1 MLKNSLRQL
10 LEISLMISPLIIFI
24 FLLRKNILR
33 RLGPTARLLLWL
45 PLIIQLIVPVSWQ
58 TRRSPYQLVA
68 DEVQLNLLT
77 HESSYQEIPL
87 EEMTEETRTAA
98 EFYDPTPVVK
108 ADLIMDS
115 AVKIWLGGIAVLI
128 LVNFISQLRLRRRLQ
143 ARGMPECGGV
153 GKSGN
158 HQLRCLW
165 TSVSAADHQR
175 TLGRLAGGRSGAD
188 DPA

>member
-1 MLKNSLRQL
+1 MLKNSLQRL

-87 EEMTEETRTAA
+87 EEMTEEKRTAA
-98 EFYDPTPVVK
+98 EFHDPSPVVK

-143 ARGMPECGGV
+143 ARGCADEKKCRFVNCWPVRDAGMWRCWKV
-153 GKSGN
+153 RKSP
-158 HQLRCLW
+158 
-165 TSVSAADHQR
+165 AALSMAICFH
-175 TLGRLAGGRSGAD
+175 S
-188 DPA
+188 